1 MTQHLSKLIFPFPS
15 YGKHNKDSCPLF
27 SLPPLASWLSPVLL
41 HVALPGMACWVISCL
56 FNGSWLLIFWPPRLC
71 MLSYFSHVQLFVIL
85 LTIVHQAPLSMWF
98 SRQEYWSGL
107 PFPSPGDIP
116 EPGIEPGSLTSPALA
131 GGFFVTSATWE
142 DSLYLNNNKS
152 SVLKHYLPTFNSRL
166 VWPGEPWAPSSG
178 LSTIETLWECLT
190 SFLPFSLS
198 LPFLDCDLIDLL

>member
-1 MTQHLSKLIFPFPS
+1 MTQHLSKWLFPFPS

-71 MLSYFSHVQLFVIL
+71 MLSHFSHVQLFVIL
-85 LTIVHQAPLSMWF
+85 WTIVHQAPLSMGF

-131 GGFFVTSATWE
+131 GGFFVASAPGKTPYTWIII
-142 DSLYLNNNKS
+142 K
-152 SVLKHYLPTFNSRL
+152 PTFWNTICPHLTLDWCGQGNPEHRAQ
-166 VWPGEPWAPSSG
+166 GWAP
-178 LSTIETLWECLT
+178 
-190 SFLPFSLS
+190 
-198 LPFLDCDLIDLL
+198 